1 MSNDADMGATGSAVT
16 DHERQARQWGMFLH
30 LSQFAGYLLPG
41 LGFIAP
47 ILIWQMKKAEL
58 PELDPHGKNVVNW
71 LISLIIYL
79 AVSSVLAIVLIGIPL
94 LIVLGV
100 LAVVFPIIGAIKANS
115 GETWKYP
122 LTISLLK

>member
-41 LGFIAP
+41 LGFVAP

-58 PELDPHGKNVVNW
+58 PELDSHGKNVVNW
-71 LISLIIYL
+71 IISAIIYSVVGTVL
-79 AVSSVLAIVLIGIPL
+79 VFVIIGFAVLA
-94 LIVLGV
+94 VLGV
-100 LAVVFPIIGAIKANS
+100 LCVVFPIIGAIKANS

-122 LTISLLK
+122 LTISFLK